1 MKAGDIVWVKF
12 PYEGQSADKPHPA
25 LVLDVLENGHAVLA
39 YGSSKHVDGNC
50 PPPNEVT
57 ITEHNDL
64 QECGLWIP
72 TRFDLG
78 IRAKMTVRN
87 CVLIG
92 TLPQRK
98 YKQLFRAAVH
108 CGLVKA

>member
-25 LVLDVLENGHAVLA
+25 LVLDVLEDGQAVLA

-57 ITEHNDL
+57 ITEPNDL
-64 QECGLWIP
+64 QDCGLRIP

-78 IRAKMTVRN
+78 VRAKMTVRRSD
-87 CVLIG
+87 LIG
-92 TLPQRK
+92 TLPTRK
-98 YKQLFRAAVH
+98 HKQ
-108 CGLVKA
+108 LVKAAIACGLIKA